1 MKIKFIAFLFFITL
15 SHCGFS
21 PIYNVENNLNYKIV
35 ITEKS
40 GDKFINNLITEEIS
54 KISDNNV
61 SKIYNIKFHT
71 TFDKIVVSKDTRGSP
86 TEFQLKAV
94 TTFKIQSEN
103 VNKEIILNE
112 KQNIK
117 NISDIFQLK
126 NYENTIK
133 SNFAISIV
141 RNLNLELLNEK

>member
-1 MKIKFIAFLFFITL
+1 MKKTFIAFLIFFTL

-35 ITEKS
+35 ITEKT
-40 GDKFINNLITEEIS
+40 GDIFINNFITEEIS
-54 KISDNNV
+54 KISANNS
-61 SKIYNIKFHT
+61 SKIYNVKFHT

-86 TEFQLKAV
+86 TEFQLKVV
-94 TTFKIQSEN
+94 TNFKIQSEN
-103 VNKEIILNE
+103 FNKEIILNE
-112 KQNIK
+112 RQNIK